1 MIFAISPEQAQQFSQ
16 EFAQVFEEAQVAHA
30 LDANWWM
37 NNELRFPKDAQQGN
51 TETKEHP
58 NEKNASE
65 STAATADAKPA
76 AKELPENAKAA
87 CRPNNCCPGMN
98 RTATFRPCRRYN
110 QAARCQRQANNPRFI
125 EQRTPIHMQPETPD
139 AAKMS
144 LDVTGFSPEEI
155 SIHIDEFVVSIKG
168 QRTNKLG
175 DVFCLDRRFRLD
187 KNTANV
193 DQVTATFDDGILELT
208 VPKKSVAGPRK
219 IPIVVSGFN
228 AETETEPTASDNNN
242 EEEEAS
248 SHEEENVVAD
258 SNEVDEEPQSTEET
272 VPNEESEEEQDE
284 IVVETVN
291 EDNVATNEDE
301 VQESPTND
309 IVANKSA
316 EEEETWEEVS
326 N

>member
-193 DQVTATFDDGILELT
+193 DQVTASFDDGILELT

-242 EEEEAS
+242 EEEAS